1 MPPTILELDPV
12 LPGGD
17 HDRCPIRGVL
27 DCIGDRWSVLA
38 LAALSRGTL
47 RFTEVKR
54 VIGDVSQ
61 RVLAQTLRK
70 LERDGYVSR
79 QVYPTVPPKVEYTL
93 TPLGR
98 SLVAKVKILV
108 KWAKKNGD
116 QVIAA
121 RTAYVPPPPNVA
133 L

>member
-1 MPPTILELDPV
+1 MVLELDPV
-12 LPGGD
+12 PPGGD
-17 HDRCPIRGVL
+17 HGRCPIRGVL

-54 VIGDVSQ
+54 VIGHVSQ

-70 LERDGYVSR
+70 LERDGYVTR
-79 QVYPTVPPKVEYTL
+79 TVYATVPPKVEYAL

-98 SLVAKVKILV
+98 SLVARLSTLV
-108 KWAKKNGD
+108 AWAKKNGA
-116 QVIAA
+116 QVLSA
-121 RTAYVPPPPNVA
+121 RAAYVPLARNEA

>member
-1 MPPTILELDPV
+1 MMPLPLELDPV

-47 RFTEVKR
+47 RFTEVR
-54 VIGDVSQ
+54 RAVGDISQ

-70 LERDGYVSR
+70 LERDGYVR
-79 QVYPTVPPKVEYTL
+79 RKVHPTVPPRVDYAL

-98 SLVAKVKILV
+98 SLVSKLGILV
-108 KWAKKNGD
+108 RWARKNG
-116 QVIAA
+116 A
-121 RTAYVPPPPNVA
+121 RVLQARSVYSPPPPRVA